1 MASWIGPGELLE
13 LEEDGHLAEM
23 VSDWDFRRGKEF
35 EQAIFSRYKS
45 SVHHSS
51 SSPRGAFFLLAVFH
65 HYTFRLSTSSVSL
78 ALHACVGG
86 SPAGFHVNLV
96 QDRHFCFT
104 VASKVVGFAVTDLKR
119 ITTPHFDVYFHLWV
133 MVVQTGI
140 GSLGNGKKRKMSR
153 GSWSRKRKAQR
164 GFPLLVS
171 LTSHLRSGNLL
182 RRSLGTEF
190 NLEFSPGSFFK
201 LKFESHPR
209 GGI

>member
-119 ITTPHFDVYFHLWV
+119 ITTPHFDVYFHLWRDGGANWNRELRKWQEEEDESWQLV
-133 MVVQTGI
+133 M
-140 GSLGNGKKRKMSR
+140 KKKSSKRVSFARELNQPSPIRKS
-153 GSWSRKRKAQR
+153 S
-164 GFPLLVS
+164 PPE
-171 LTSHLRSGNLL
+171 LRN
-182 RRSLGTEF
+182 R
-190 NLEFSPGSFFK
+190 
-201 LKFESHPR
+201 
-209 GGI
+209 I